1 MLEADKIQPHL
12 LEYIKDPTDPERN
25 FAIGLEYDLLGQ
37 SASAISFFLRTAER
51 TNDELLRY
59 ECLLRAALCFE
70 RQGSR
75 NFTVK
80 GLLLHAVAIQPKRP
94 EAYYHLSRF
103 YERKSEDGHWNE
115 SYTAAS
121 IGESVAENIE
131 SGLRTNLNY
140 PGRDAI
146 RFQKALSSWHCGLCD
161 ESRSLFKELMS
172 SKELSEDYKKI
183 IYSNLKYMS
192 SYVEIPFDHYEPS
205 KHHKLRHNFPGSET
219 IEKNYS
225 EAYQDLFVLS
235 MLNGKRDGTFIEIGA
250 GRPFYGNNT
259 ALLEKQFNWRGISI
273 DLDERQVSTERSTP
287 FLIKNALEIDY
298 AKIIREMNL
307 GPAVDYLQ
315 LDCDPAEVTF
325 EILKKIPFDEYK
337 FKVITFEHDHY
348 NTDRKD
354 LRELSREFLKS
365 KGYTLVVNDIAP
377 DEWRNYEDWWVCAEY
392 ISKDILNKMILIND
406 KVKKGEDYVL
416 SGRGQ

>member
-1 MLEADKIQPHL
+1 
-12 LEYIKDPTDPERN
+12 
-25 FAIGLEYDLLGQ
+25 
-37 SASAISFFLRTAER
+37 
-51 TNDELLRY
+51 
-59 ECLLRAALCFE
+59 
-70 RQGSR
+70 
-75 NFTVK
+75 
-80 GLLLHAVAIQPKRP
+80 
-94 EAYYHLSRF
+94 
-103 YERKSEDGHWNE
+103 
-115 SYTAAS
+115 
-121 IGESVAENIE
+121 
-131 SGLRTNLNY
+131 
-140 PGRDAI
+140 
-146 RFQKALSSWHCGLCD
+146 
-161 ESRSLFKELMS
+161 
-172 SKELSEDYKKI
+172 
-183 IYSNLKYMS
+183 
-192 SYVEIPFDHYEPS
+192 
-205 KHHKLRHNFPGSET
+205 
-219 IEKNYS
+219 
-225 EAYQDLFVLS
+225 

-259 ALLEKQFNWRGISI
+259 ALLERQFNWRGISI
-273 DLDERQVSTERSTP
+273 DLDERQVSTERRTP

-348 NTDRKD
+348 NTDKKE

-392 ISKDILNKMILIND
+392 IDKDILNKMILIND

-416 SGRGQ
+416 SGRG